1 MEMNILGQAIVNV
14 TWAGQNGELPDPVSH
29 DATDRDILQWVTEA
43 VRTGGIPGTV
53 TTASAAGD
61 GGASPVTAND
71 AAAAATQSIATTVR
85 RGNRCC
91 IEHPVIGE
99 GRIIAQIACRADH
112 WRLVALRIAS
122 IVCAMMISTPNWP
135 SSAVARR
142 GSP

>member
-1 MEMNILGQAIVNV
+1 MRGSASATTALSFPAPASLYRSRELG
-14 TWAGQNGELPDPVSH
+14 
-29 DATDRDILQWVTEA
+29 
-43 VRTGGIPGTV
+43 TGGIPGTV
-53 TTASAAGD
+53 TTASVAGD

-135 SSAVARR
+135 
-142 GSP
+142 